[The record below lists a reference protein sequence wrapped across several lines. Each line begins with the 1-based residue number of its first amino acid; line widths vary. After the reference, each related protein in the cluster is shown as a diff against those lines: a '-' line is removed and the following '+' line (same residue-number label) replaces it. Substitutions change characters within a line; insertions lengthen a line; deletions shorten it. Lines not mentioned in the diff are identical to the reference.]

1 MSSMN
6 INNYIGEEDL
16 RSAPYSQRAEA
27 PLHLLAQTDSPDHQ
41 DASSKGDY
49 FLRES
54 LPQDFLMDL
63 GHVGGPLIGTPL
75 EGGLNFAARIRYT
88 QALEYSEDQPLPSM
102 CIMDEEQAEN
112 TERSKLA
119 VDDQD

>member
-6 INNYIGEEDL
+6 INNYIGEDL
-16 RSAPYSQRAEA
+16 KSAPYSQRTEA
-27 PLHLLAQTDSPDHQ
+27 PLNPLAQTDSPDHQ

-49 FLRES
+49 LLRES

-63 GHVGGPLIGTPL
+63 THGGAPLIGSPI

-88 QALEYSEDQPLPSM
+88 QGLEYSEDQPLPIM
-102 CIMDEEQAEN
+102 CIMDEEQAAY
-112 TERSKLA
+112 TERTKLDI
-119 VDDQD
+119 DD

>member
-16 RSAPYSQRAEA
+16 KSAPYSQRAE
-27 PLHLLAQTDSPDHQ
+27 PRLHLLAQTDSPDHQ

-63 GHVGGPLIGTPL
+63 SHVGGPLIGTPL

-88 QALEYSEDQPLPSM
+88 
-102 CIMDEEQAEN
+102 
-112 TERSKLA
+112 
-119 VDDQD
+119 